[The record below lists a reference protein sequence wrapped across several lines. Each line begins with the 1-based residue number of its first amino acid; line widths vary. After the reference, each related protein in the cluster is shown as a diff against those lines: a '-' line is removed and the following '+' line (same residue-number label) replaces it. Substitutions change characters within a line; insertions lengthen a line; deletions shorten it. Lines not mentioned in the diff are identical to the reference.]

1 MVGHP
6 ASASEAHCS
15 SPCDLPGPRLPPG
28 STSVSTA
35 PWERQRE
42 GGILQRRFRCVSVL
56 EKLPAGGEAGTSLRK
71 ASLGHERPGGT
82 EQTCESSAQ
91 ITRPRTPRSWQA
103 GPATRR
109 NSNSSESSP
118 RPPCRGGLRIL
129 SPATERVEDLPS
141 YCFSLNPQEAPNV
154 TNPLQI
160 P

>member
-15 SPCDLPGPRLPPG
+15 SPLTCPGPGFLGEALQSAQPPG
-28 STSVSTA
+28 RGRGRETSFKDNSDA
-35 PWERQRE
+35 
-42 GGILQRRFRCVSVL
+42 VSVL

-71 ASLGHERPGGT
+71 AILGHERPGGT

-129 SPATERVEDLPS
+129 SPATERIEDLSS
-141 YCFSLNPQEAPNV
+141 YCFSLNPQEAPNI
-154 TNPLQI
+154 TNLLQI
-160 P
+160 T